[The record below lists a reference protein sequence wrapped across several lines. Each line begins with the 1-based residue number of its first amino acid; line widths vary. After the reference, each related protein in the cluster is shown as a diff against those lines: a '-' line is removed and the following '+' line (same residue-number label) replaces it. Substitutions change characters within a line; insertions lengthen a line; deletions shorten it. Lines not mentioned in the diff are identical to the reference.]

1 MTNKK
6 KKRNGQQN
14 TLRDIRPSLIRQ
26 NKPPPL
32 LSAQDLCFL
41 FLFSLQRRAA
51 YFIYTTRIGSRGRP
65 PRVLTTKFERL
76 NFDAIGTKVE
86 PCALFLAPFGTSK
99 RDPLLHLYVST
110 GWDFFNPGVS
120 CLPVYIYIGAV
131 QSHGT
136 TVFLSLRCCASP
148 SPGTTPLPVW
158 VFDHCPTFLNCQVLF
173 RFGFFFLSTAL
184 CLPSP

>member
-1 MTNKK
+1 MFSFLVLSTE
-6 KKRNGQQN
+6 
-14 TLRDIRPSLIRQ
+14 TSSLFYLYYKDRISW
-26 NKPPPL
+26 
-32 LSAQDLCFL
+32 SASSCSD
-41 FLFSLQRRAA
+41 
-51 YFIYTTRIGSRGRP
+51 
-65 PRVLTTKFERL
+65 TKFERL

-110 GWDFFNPGVS
+110 GWDFLNPGVS

-173 RFGFFFLSTAL
+173 RFGFFFLPTAL